1 MPRGKSNKSAELIR
15 AKQLA
20 EGLNINPRHDIVA
33 AELVKGSSRRMSV
46 LKAGYSPKTAR
57 HAAKDIVESAGVRA
71 ALLRIAESLS
81 NRDISQISKGK
92 LVQILEDPEIEP
104 RTIIQAIR
112 MGLELGGEVGMNK
125 ELVMRHEIHVP
136 PAAQEMIA
144 RRIMELQQK
153 ENSHAIGTGSS
164 LQVENGTVW
173 QEDSVSV
180 SGK

>member
-1 MPRGKSNKSAELIR
+1 MKKSVELIR
-15 AKQLA
+15 AEELA
-20 EGLNINPRHDIVA
+20 QGLNVDPRHKIVA
-33 AELVKGSSRRMSV
+33 EELIKPGVSQYAALK
-46 LKAGYSPKTAR
+46 KAGYPETTAR
-57 HAAKDIVESAGVRA
+57 HMAKSVVNGKGVRA

-92 LVQILEDPEIEP
+92 LVEILEDPEIEP

-144 RRIMELQQK
+144 RRIMELQEQANADTRSTLSL
-153 ENSHAIGTGSS
+153 EN
-164 LQVENGTVW
+164 
-173 QEDSVSV
+173 VSI
-180 SGK
+180 